1 MGFSPLLPL
10 QNPDY
15 TPVTAAEH
23 DATDPPG
30 HEDVVSGIVISHDS
44 ARATTFSFDGT
55 IIIWDIGSG
64 KVLHEWPNHKGK
76 RVAAIALSPSGRR
89 LTSACDNTLTVWDID
104 IDIDTDAAQKVAVL
118 EGHTDVI
125 DACAWSPDGALIA
138 AVFSDG
144 TVCVWDGHTLEQR
157 GLLQV
162 PEPQSLSDT
171 RSLQFSPDS
180 CCLAWISGGKDCHV
194 WHPLIGEQP
203 KKLRAHPDRRDAI
216 TTTFSFDRGSHYI
229 ATAHGNKD
237 DDPDACVVRVWDTA
251 TGSALAVLAGHSKR
265 VSNILFS
272 PDGRSLL
279 STSGEMPVSVRVWDC
294 RTWSVEQTCEI
305 RDAEVLA
312 MQPCFSP
319 DGKYVATSSVQGL
332 VRLWRTSDGECVAT
346 FVDDR
351 VSMVIRIAFSPN
363 GQFLVSGDTDGVV
376 RIRCLSEF
384 E

>member
-1 MGFSPLLPL
+1 ML
-10 QNPDY
+10 
-15 TPVTAAEH
+15 
-23 DATDPPG
+23 
-30 HEDVVSGIVISHDS
+30 GIVISHDS
-44 ARATTFSFDGT
+44 ARAATFSSDGT
-55 IIIWDIGSG
+55 IIVWDMESG
-64 KVLHEWPNHKGK
+64 KVLHEWPNHQGEG
-76 RVAAIALSPSGRR
+76 VAAIALSPGGRR
-89 LTSACDNTLTVWDID
+89 LVSACDRTLTVWDID
-104 IDIDTDAAQKVAVL
+104 IDADAAQKVAVL
-118 EGHTDVI
+118 KGHMDRVY
-125 DACAWSPDGALIA
+125 ACAWSPDGALIA
-138 AVFSDG
+138 SAALDAI
-144 TVCVWDGHTLEQR
+144 VCVWDGHTFEQR
-157 GLLQV
+157 GPLQV
-162 PEPQSLSDT
+162 LSNSSS
-171 RSLQFSPDS
+171 RVAQCLQFSPDS
-180 CCLAWISGGKDCHV
+180 CCIAWISCGMDCHV
-194 WHPLIGEQP
+194 WHPLIGEKP
-203 KKLRAHPDRRDAI
+203 KRLRTHPDRSDVI